1 MAVSFHVGNKSFE
14 IGSSDFFHSFF
25 STILVRLENN
35 RWGSR
40 FPVLMN
46 HLYTRNLSSDLST
59 EARQELK
66 NIEIELAAFPPD
78 EIVWDFEDRSL
89 SPPWKNDISE
99 QITNLSNY
107 FVTSNGKQLI
117 FVIDMALSESQR
129 TGKNLLI
136 S

>member
-1 MAVSFHVGNKSFE
+1 
-14 IGSSDFFHSFF
+14 
-25 STILVRLENN
+25 
-35 RWGSR
+35 
-40 FPVLMN
+40 MN